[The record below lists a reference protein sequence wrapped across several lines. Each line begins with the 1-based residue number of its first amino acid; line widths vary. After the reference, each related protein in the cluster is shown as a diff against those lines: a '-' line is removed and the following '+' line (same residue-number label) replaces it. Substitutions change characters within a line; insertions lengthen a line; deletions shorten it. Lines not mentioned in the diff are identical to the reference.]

1 MRTKYLL
8 VLILF
13 IVAFQTNFA
22 QLSRKHLFTLFI
34 ALFLSIN
41 LYSQEIDSKKFINK
55 VHKEY
60 VEKLELN
67 TKQSIALKKILKKY
81 NLEIKKLIDQNSKN
95 IEINKKIKLNDLA
108 IYKILTSV
116 QFAKYKELKSKLEP
130 LKKYRFDS

>member
-1 MRTKYLL
+1 MKNK
-8 VLILF
+8 LI
-13 IVAFQTNFA
+13 
-22 QLSRKHLFTLFI
+22 FTLFI

-41 LYSQEIDSKKFINK
+41 LYSQEIDSEKFINK